1 MGLRSAGLGKRVH
14 LWWPQCLQ
22 PQTLSSSLFQRQS
35 FLRLPEYK
43 GTPFNQ
49 PKLTSPALPASGS
62 THGLGKNRLKI
73 RHFCQFSRAVS
84 SVIKTP
90 MLCVVPTAL
99 ASAHWSCL
107 RGSGAW
113 AGMGVSLGCPRLCAQ
128 ILCMR
133 EVRLLQE
140 GRVRGGREVGS
151 DGFYFLMRPKCLLFS
166 PSKYINKMFTETIAY
181 F

>member
-1 MGLRSAGLGKRVH
+1 MALGSAGLGKCVH

-62 THGLGKNRLKI
+62 THGLGKSHLTI
-73 RHFCQFSRAVS
+73 RRFCQFSCAVS

-99 ASAHWSCL
+99 AAAHWRCL

-113 AGMGVSLGCPRLCAQ
+113 AGTGVSQGCLCLCAQ
-128 ILCMR
+128 MLCLR
-133 EVRLLQE
+133 EVRLLAGGPSQGWE
-140 GRVRGGREVGS
+140 GSGEWW
-151 DGFYFLMRPKCLLFS
+151 FLLFDEAKVLTLQS
-166 PSKYINKMFTETIAY
+166 LKIHK
-181 F
+181 